1 VLADREHALLVP
13 GGDAEALNA
22 ALAEMLGDG
31 ALRRR
36 LGIAGRAL
44 IEERY
49 AGSRVAEALER
60 HYVRLAA
67 A

>member
-1 VLADREHALLVP
+1 
-13 GGDAEALNA
+13 
-22 ALAEMLGDG
+22 MLGDV

-49 AGSRVAEALER
+49 AGSRLAEALER
-60 HYVRLAA
+60 QYVRLAA